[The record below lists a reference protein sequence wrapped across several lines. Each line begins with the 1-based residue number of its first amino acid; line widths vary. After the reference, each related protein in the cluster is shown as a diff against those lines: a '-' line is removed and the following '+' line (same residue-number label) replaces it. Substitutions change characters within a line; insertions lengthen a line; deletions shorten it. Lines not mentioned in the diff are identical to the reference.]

1 MDRDR
6 QVFLPDGL
14 VLRESPIEGLG
25 VFATKDFPANYY
37 FGPFTGVEM
46 TSKEFHSTYG
56 KDYTYTY
63 RLRRINRLIVAKEN
77 RNFITFINDGV
88 YGQATPSVNV
98 QCKNRGCYSVLPIS
112 AGEELLLSYGA
123 VYWKSP

>member
-46 TSKEFHSTYG
+46 TSKEFPKIKKHHQAIRKINHKIILSKKG
-56 KDYTYTY
+56 KQKSQPK
-63 RLRRINRLIVAKEN
+63 RWNIVQN
-77 RNFITFINDGV
+77 HN
-88 YGQATPSVNV
+88 
-98 QCKNRGCYSVLPIS
+98 
-112 AGEELLLSYGA
+112 
-123 VYWKSP
+123 